1 MRNSQR
7 WLVTTALAI
16 PLVLV
21 AGCASGAPTDA
32 GGETESSAPVAEGPY
47 GGVVGTPEV
56 EIALEALY
64 QEALDAGEDQVVVY
78 GPPPPQDYLDAFM
91 DRFPG
96 IEIIY
101 EQLQSQ
107 DRITRLEAEK
117 ASGNY
122 AGDVAQDGRTPVV
135 NMGLGGWCE
144 AVDPIVDV
152 PSDLI
157 GIDGTVFYPQA
168 TVFGVLINTDLL
180 DPADAPRTW
189 EDLIDPKWKGKEVM
203 VSPAAGGAGA
213 FASAMLL
220 TPEAN
225 AEQWG
230 MKIVEGLKANVDT
243 VAKDAQTVSSVVE
256 GTYPIGVLAY
266 YPYYFQTIKDVP
278 NAPVEFILLD
288 EGNTWSKGAQCK
300 IVNAPHPHA
309 AELWLNWVF
318 SDEGQNMLA
327 ETGAYPV
334 MPGIGGPTGLPS
346 ADQAGLITLLSD
358 EDAITGYAD
367 YVKQVQA
374 LYGG

>member
-7 WLVTTALAI
+7 WLATAALAI

-21 AGCASGAPTDA
+21 TAGCASGAPEGD
-32 GGETESSAPVAEGPY
+32 GGAAPGGSPY
-47 GGVVGTPEV
+47 GGEVDSPEV
-56 EIALEALY
+56 EAALDALY
-64 QEALDAGEDQVVVY
+64 QEALAAGEDQVVVY

-107 DRITRLEAEK
+107 DRVTRLEAEK

-122 AGDVAQDGRTPVV
+122 AGDVAQDGRTPIV
-135 NMGLGGWCE
+135 NMGLDGWCA

-157 GIDGTVFYPQA
+157 GIDGTVFYGQA
-168 TVFGVLINTDLL
+168 TVFGVLINTDLISEEE
-180 DPADAPRTW
+180 APKTW
-189 EDLIDPKWKGKEVM
+189 DELIDPKWKGKEVM

-220 TPEAN
+220 TPQEN
-225 AEQWG
+225 ADTWG
-230 MKIVEGLKANVDT
+230 MRIVEGLQANVDT

-278 NAPVEFILLD
+278 NAPVQFIMLE
-288 EGNTWSKGAQCK
+288 EGNTWSKGAQC
-300 IVNAPHPHA
+300 IIENAPHPLA
-309 AELWLNWVF
+309 AELWLNWTFTV
-318 SDEGQNMLA
+318 EGQNMLA
-327 ETGAYPV
+327 ETGTYPM
-334 MPGIGGPTGLPS
+334 MPGIPGPTGLPP
-346 ADQAGLITLLSD
+346 ADEAGLITLLSD
-358 EDAITGYAD
+358 EDSITGYAD